1 MVFNSFQFLIFFPVV
16 AVLYFLVPA
25 KVRYIWLLI
34 ASYYFYMSWNVKY
47 ALLIALSTVI
57 TYASGLLLE
66 KGSIA
71 FDGKK
76 QQIFKKWVVAG
87 SFVTN
92 LGILFFFKYFDFM
105 LSVIN
110 RLLVHLGMDLVQS
123 PFHLLLPVGI
133 SFYTFQALSYTMD
146 VYRGKIAAEKNL
158 LRYALFVS
166 FFPQLVAGPIERSTS
181 LLGQLK
187 EVHEWKLFQYDRIIS
202 GLSMMVWGYFMKMVI
217 ADRLAIFVDE
227 VFGNFRDYGA
237 VDLIAGAVCFAFQI
251 YCDFGSYSLIAI
263 GSAKVMGFTLMENFD
278 TPYFSCSIKE
288 FWRRWHISL
297 STWFRD
303 YLYIPLG
310 GSRRGKRR
318 TYLNVLITFLA
329 SGLWH
334 GASFHFIVWG
344 GLHGM
349 YQIAGDLLLPLKQK
363 LAKAWHITK
372 GNVIG
377 RSIDRIVTFVLVDI
391 AWIFFRADSLTD
403 AIAYLKCVALRFHLR
418 DLPSGSLFTH
428 GLSRLEFG
436 IAVCGLLILLAADCV
451 RYQKGMQLD
460 AFLMT
465 KPVLCRFAVYI
476 FLICAIL
483 VFGIYGTA
491 YDAAEF
497 IYFQF

>member
-16 AVLYFLVPA
+16 TVLYFVVPA

-66 KGSIA
+66 KAGTA
-71 FDGKK
+71 CDGKK
-76 QQIFKKWVVAG
+76 RQTLKKWVVAG

-110 RLLVHLGMDLVQS
+110 RLSVHFGMDLVQS

-133 SFYTFQALSYTMD
+133 SFYTLQALSYTMD
-146 VYRGKIAAEKNL
+146 VYRGQIAAEKNL

-187 EVHEWKLFQYDRIIS
+187 KVHEWKLVQYDRIIS
-202 GLSMMVWGYFMKMVI
+202 GLAMMVWGFFMKMVI

-227 VFGNFRDYGA
+227 VFEHFRDYGS
-237 VDLIAGAVCFAFQI
+237 VELIAGAVCFAFQI

-278 TPYFSCSIKE
+278 TPYFGCSIKE

-310 GSRRGKRR
+310 GSRRGKMR
-318 TYLNVLITFLA
+318 TYLNLLITFLA

-349 YQIAGDLLLPLKQK
+349 YQIAGDLLRPLKQK
-363 LAKAWHITK
+363 LAEAWHITK
-372 GNVIG
+372 GNVIVRG
-377 RSIDRIVTFVLVDI
+377 VDRMVTFVLADI
-391 AWIFFRADSLTD
+391 AWIFFRADSLND
-403 AIAYLKCVALRFHLR
+403 AIAYLKCMVVRFR
-418 DLPSGSLFTH
+418 AQDFVNGSLFTH
-428 GLSRLEFG
+428 GLSRLELG
-436 IAVCGLLILLAADCV
+436 IAVCSLLILLAADCV
-451 RYQKGMQLD
+451 RYRKGMQLD

-476 FLICAIL
+476 FLICAIM

-491 YDAAEF
+491 YDAAKF